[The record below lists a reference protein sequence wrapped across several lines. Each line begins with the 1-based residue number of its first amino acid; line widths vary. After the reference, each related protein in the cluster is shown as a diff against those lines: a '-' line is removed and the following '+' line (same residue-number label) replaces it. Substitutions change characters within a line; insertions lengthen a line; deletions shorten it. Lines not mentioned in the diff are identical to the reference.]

1 MSLVQFRPEAPFADL
16 AHLVERNLAKVE
28 VAGSIPVIRSKNMGT
43 INVPIIIRRHGQA
56 VRQRSATPLSP
67 VRFRVAPP
75 KKKSTAIAVLFF
87 FGRATHESDR
97 ARRFKQN
104 RTHFSSLFHKNLIRN
119 RNVAES
125 GPHSPLGDRQA
136 RLPGGE
142 RANIRRRRNSGID
155 SPPILCYNKIRK
167 AVKICAEKVTRK

>member
-1 MSLVQFRPEAPFADL
+1 MSLVQFRPEAPPADL

-75 KKKSTAIAVLFF
+75 KRKVALAAFLFCSLLF
-87 FGRATHESDR
+87 SLFILL
-97 ARRFKQN
+97 
-104 RTHFSSLFHKNLIRN
+104 SSLIVRDFL
-119 RNVAES
+119 NVE
-125 GPHSPLGDRQA
+125 L
-136 RLPGGE
+136 
-142 RANIRRRRNSGID
+142 
-155 SPPILCYNKIRK
+155 
-167 AVKICAEKVTRK
+167 